1 MEVENEG
8 LWEVRF
14 GSWKVWDECIGTVV
28 IHVVINV
35 EFSVQNH
42 EYNKHEN

>member
-14 GSWKVWDECIGTVV
+14 GSWKVWDECRDSCYSCG
-28 IHVVINV
+28 
-35 EFSVQNH
+35 
-42 EYNKHEN
+42 Y